1 MFIRD
6 LILKTAYLPVVIS
19 DASVRAAQDSCC
31 LALPPLQPLSLSPE
45 KEKGSFSV
53 LNNATYLKFQTS

>member
-19 DASVRAAQDSCC
+19 DASVKAAQDSCC
-31 LALPPLQPLSLSPE
+31 LALPPLQPLSPE